1 MDLENPAYT
10 WLLAGLGWNLAGLN
24 WNLASLCALCT
35 LMETAYGSC
44 GSTYFSTR
52 HSFSMS
58 QCSKRLKVYLIC
70 KMFWNHGCTTFYFC
84 LFCLYKDQ
92 RKHLVLFSHPS
103 PGARKTINLICH
115 ISSQISGGTQPHRL
129 LPTTKRPYVFN
140 VYTFKLFQSA

>member
-1 MDLENPAYT
+1 MDLEHPAYT

-24 WNLASLCALCT
+24 WNLAS
-35 LMETAYGSC
+35 
-44 GSTYFSTR
+44 
-52 HSFSMS
+52 
-58 QCSKRLKVYLIC
+58 QCSLHTYGNCIWLMWLKVFLNQAFLFHVPVFKWLKVYLIC

-115 ISSQISGGTQPHRL
+115 ISSQISGGTQPHQL
-129 LPTTKRPYVFN
+129 VPTTKRPYVFN
-140 VYTFKLFQSA
+140 IYTFKLFQSA